1 MGIFLAM
8 HYSAQAAPLLVDYID
23 GETLR
28 RVAAFAGIVLAATIA
43 CRVAAILIKW
53 LLNTLVL
60 GWVDHVAG
68 AVGGAALGIILSGT
82 TVYVLSGTNL
92 GSTSH
97 ALEVSRLAPEIS
109 RASLISAD
117 MPWCSSIEGSPAD
130 QSCTDLKSLFN
141 QLLGRNL
148 PDQVTEFLGQDLGTL
163 ADVVKG
169 TLTGSPRDLSR
180 IVGGQDLAEN
190 ALEQTEFIEGT
201 LTGSPQEGAS
211 LVDGQE

>member
-1 MGIFLAM
+1 MNAVDLIIIGAVGLLALLGHKSGLLKPVSGIGGLVLGIFLAM
-8 HYSAQAAPLLVDYID
+8 HHSAQAAPLLVDYID

-28 RVAAFAGIVLAATIA
+28 RVAAFASIVLAATIA

-53 LLNTLVL
+53 LLNTLVH

-68 AVGGAALGIILSGT
+68 AAGGAALGIILSGT

-117 MPWCSSIEGSPAD
+117 MPWCSSIQGSPAD
-130 QSCTDLKSLFN
+130 QSCTDLKSLFK
-141 QLLGRNL
+141 
-148 PDQVTEFLGQDLGTL
+148 
-163 ADVVKG
+163 ADKP
-169 TLTGSPRDLSR
+169 SHS
-180 IVGGQDLAEN
+180 
-190 ALEQTEFIEGT
+190 
-201 LTGSPQEGAS
+201 
-211 LVDGQE
+211 